1 MIAISILDE
10 DLHFFDELL
19 EKYPE
24 EITISYDTGADGL
37 SILQIIIDASN
48 SMIPLVISVV
58 GMLLNYKAQKMAE
71 KLNQK
76 ELELKEKEMQFRE
89 QNKDEIEI
97 RVTSSGETSVLIKSC
112 DLMTNEAM
120 KDNIDIIVNKIRETL
135 ENECNWKSQK
145 KHLRI

>member
-135 ENECNWKSQK
+135 ENECN
-145 KHLRI
+145 

>member
-76 ELELKEKEMQFRE
+76 ELELKEKEMQLKE

-135 ENECNWKSQK
+135 ENECN
-145 KHLRI
+145 